1 LPPRADWERGL
12 NDRSIVNQ
20 VAGANGNSQRFVTL
34 RSGLGGA
41 RAQLRSAAT
50 ADDLLVD
57 GSDHLVEVADDRVV
71 GPLAH
76 RGLLVC
82 RYRHEGLRCLDAG
95 HVLDRTGDPA
105 GDVDVRGDPTA
116 GLADLLGVRAPAES
130 RDHAG
135 DAQGPAEVVD
145 EFEDLA

>member
-1 LPPRADWERGL
+1 ALRVRVRKWPWLPPRADWERGL

-71 GPLAH
+71 GPLDH
-76 RGLLVC
+76 RRFLIGVDG
-82 RYRHEGLRCLDAG
+82 HECLRAFDSG
-95 HVLDRTGDPA
+95 HVLDRSGDPA

-116 GLADLLGVRAPAES
+116 GLADLLGVRAPAE
-130 RDHAG
+130 
-135 DAQGPAEVVD
+135 
-145 EFEDLA
+145 